1 MVKRYSEELAAWI
14 EKRAT
19 KKRRQDAAAVAFLSV
34 KADVIDAMEAGYAV
48 TTIWEHMHETG
59 RVKVSYETF
68 RRHVQKYIKAGS
80 PSAAPTPVAQPEP
93 AKPAGKPDPKA
104 KTGQAKKSEPPSVG
118 GFTFNPTPDKKDLL

>member
-80 PSAAPTPVAQPEP
+80 PPAAPVPAVQPNP
-93 AKPAGKPDPKA
+93 AKPAGKPGLKA
-104 KTGQAKKSEPPSVG
+104 KADQARKPEPPSVG
-118 GFTFNPTPDKKDLL
+118 GFDFNQSPEKKDLL

>member
-34 KADVIDAMEAGYAV
+34 KADVIDAMEAGYAL

-68 RRHVQKYIKAGS
+68 RRHVQRYIKAAS
-80 PSAAPTPVAQPEP
+80 PPAAPASVVQAEQ
-93 AKPAGKPDPKA
+93 AKPAGKSGSKA
-104 KTGQAKKSEPPSVG
+104 KAGEAKKSEPPSVG
-118 GFTFNPTPDKKDLL
+118 GFTYNPTPDKKDLL